1 MTAVML
7 ANMGVPMLYVQMPW
21 MTIALVPIIVVEALI
36 ARRRLGLA
44 TSKSFL
50 GTAIA
55 NAVSTF
61 VGIPLAW
68 FAQFGLNLL
77 ISGGTGHGL
86 GNPSAI
92 FMSVVVQAS
101 WLVPYESELYWM
113 VPTAFLVL
121 LIPAYFVS
129 VLAENLVLRKMWS
142 QMDSRRVSAT
152 VWLANTAS
160 YAALIVLNVVWIV
173 AAVRMHSR

>member
-1 MTAVML
+1 MSAIML
-7 ANMGVPMLYVQMPW
+7 ANAGVPMLFVQMPF
-21 MTIALVPIIVVEALI
+21 MTIALVPIIVVEGLI
-36 ARRRLGLA
+36 ARRRLGLSA
-44 TSKSFL
+44 AGSFK
-50 GTAIA
+50 GVAVA

-61 VGIPLAW
+61 IGIPLAW

-77 ISGGTGHGL
+77 ISGGNSHGL
-86 GNPSAI
+86 ANPAAI

-113 VPTAFLVL
+113 IPTAFLVL
-121 LIPAYFVS
+121 LIPAFFVS

-142 QMDSRRVSAT
+142 QLDRRRVSAT

-160 YAALIVLNVVWIV
+160 YAALITANVVWILV
-173 AAVRMHSR
+173 AFREH